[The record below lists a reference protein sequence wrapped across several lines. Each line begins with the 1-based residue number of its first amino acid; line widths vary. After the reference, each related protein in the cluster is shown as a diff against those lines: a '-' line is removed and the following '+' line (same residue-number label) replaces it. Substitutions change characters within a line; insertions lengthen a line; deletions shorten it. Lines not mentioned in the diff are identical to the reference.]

1 MPEEPDVMES
11 PREDRAASEHNH
23 LLVQPE
29 IAVDKPSHSHHKS
42 ILFTSCIDC
51 NSIHLELIIESHIFL
66 LIKVSHGDFQLV

>member
-1 MPEEPDVMES
+1 MSWSLQERIGQRHILPL
-11 PREDRAASEHNH
+11 SEHNH